1 MHVLIM
7 EDDTFFQKFYSS
19 KLTESGFQ
27 VTVASDGE
35 EGLAKLAQSRPDLI
49 LLDIIM
55 PKKDGF
61 DVLKAISVDHSLRTI
76 PILVFSTLG
85 QEQDIQKAKA
95 LGAYDYVNKS
105 LLDYN
110 VLLTKVNQV
119 VSMLKKS

>member
-7 EDDTFFQKFYSS
+7 EDDVFFQKFYSS

-27 VTVASDGE
+27 VTIASDGQ
-35 EGLAKLAQSRPDLI
+35 EGLEKLAKVRPDLI

-61 DVLKAISVDHSLRTI
+61 DVLKAITADKQLRSI
-76 PILVFSTLG
+76 PVLVFSTLG
-85 QEQDIQKAKA
+85 QEQDVQKAKA
-95 LGAYDYVNKS
+95 LGAYDFVNKS

-110 VLLTKVNQV
+110 VLLTKVNKV
-119 VSMLKKS
+119 VSMIQKS